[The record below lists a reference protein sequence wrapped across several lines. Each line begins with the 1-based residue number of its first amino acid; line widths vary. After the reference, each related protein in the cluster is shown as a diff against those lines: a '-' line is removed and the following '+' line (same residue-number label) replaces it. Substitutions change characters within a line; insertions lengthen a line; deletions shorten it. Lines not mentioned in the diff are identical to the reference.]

1 MLPPTCRFNRMFI
14 VSWKPVPTH
23 EASVE
28 VTVNAVTPSMS
39 QDIEVGVQVKPYTCQ
54 FEMSLSLGTLNK
66 WLFLTLPSLVFGNT
80 VCTVICGRP
89 PIASR
94 MSISPCEWS
103 ERSQNAGH
111 NPFAVG
117 SLARISHRPY
127 CRDIRPI
134 VSR

>member
-1 MLPPTCRFNRMFI
+1 MLPPTWRFNRMFI

-23 EASVE
+23 GTALD
-28 VTVNAVTPSMS
+28 VTVNTVAPSMS

-80 VCTVICGRP
+80 VCPFIRGRP

-94 MSISPCEWS
+94 MSTSPVE
-103 ERSQNAGH
+103 
-111 NPFAVG
+111 
-117 SLARISHRPY
+117 
-127 CRDIRPI
+127 
-134 VSR
+134 